1 MQDRGNG
8 VLLHVSSLPSAYGI
22 GDLGPQAYRFVDFLS
37 QSGQQYWQIL
47 PLNPTG
53 TYLGNSPYTSY
64 SVFAGNPLF
73 ISIESLYQLGLL
85 SGTDLESAPSF
96 PEDRVNYEAVVDWKG
111 KILRRAFHHAE
122 GRIEKDQDFAAF
134 CVKNAHW
141 LEDFSLFA
149 ALKDHYKEIAWYEW
163 PSAIRD
169 RQLDE
174 LNGLSI
180 KLAKR
185 MLRSKFLQYVFY
197 KQWQSVR
204 EYANQKKIK
213 IIGDIPIYPSLD
225 SADAW
230 SHPELFKLDENK
242 KPVFVAGAP
251 PDYFSETGQRWG
263 NPVYRWEE
271 LQRTGYEWWIR
282 RLRQN
287 LQFCDLLRLDHF
299 RGLVAYWEIPAEE
312 ETAVKGKWVQ
322 VPVRDFF
329 EKIKKEFSSLPLI
342 LEDLG
347 LITPDVKEVMEQL
360 GYPGM
365 KVLLFAFGPDVS
377 TNPYAPHNYIRN
389 CVVYTGTHDNN
400 TIRGW
405 FEKEASPEE
414 RQRVQQY
421 LGRELTSQTVSV
433 ALIRL
438 AMSSVARL
446 CILPLQD
453 VLNLGEEA
461 RMNWPSKSSGNWEW
475 RVQKNQLTEE
485 VANELLKKTRMYGR
499 VAIEN
504 AGL

>member
-8 VLLHVSSLPSAYGI
+8 VLLHISSLPSAYGI

-37 QSGQQYWQIL
+37 QSGQKYWQIL

-64 SVFAGNPLF
+64 SVFAGNALF
-73 ISIESLYQLGLL
+73 ISVESLYQLELL
-85 SGTDLESAPSF
+85 SKSDLESVPAF
-96 PEDRVNYEAVVDWKG
+96 PKERVDYQGVVGWKS

-122 GRIEKDQDFAAF
+122 GRMEKDKDFADF
-134 CVKNAHW
+134 CTRNAHW

-163 PSAIRD
+163 PQPVRD
-169 RQLDE
+169 REAGE
-174 LNGLSI
+174 LSALRN
-180 KLAKR
+180 KLEKR
-185 MLRSKFLQYVFY
+185 TLRSKFIQYVFF
-197 KQWQSVR
+197 KQWQSLR
-204 EYANQKKIK
+204 EYSNKKKIN

-242 KPVFVAGAP
+242 KPRYVAGAP

-263 NPVYRWEE
+263 NPVYDWAE
-271 LQRTGYEWWIR
+271 LQRTGFAWWIR
-282 RLRQN
+282 RLRHN
-287 LQFCDLLRLDHF
+287 LQLCDLLRLDHF

-312 ETAVKGKWVQ
+312 QTAVKGKWVQ
-322 VPVRDFF
+322 VPVKDFF
-329 EKIKKEFSSLPLI
+329 ETLKKELSSLPLI

-347 LITPDVKEVMEQL
+347 LITPDVKEVMQEL

-365 KVLLFAFGPDVS
+365 KVLLFAFGPDLP

-405 FEKEASPEE
+405 FEKEAGAEE
-414 RQRVQQY
+414 RRRLEDYTGQ
-421 LGRELTSQTVSV
+421 ELNAQTLPVV
-433 ALIRL
+433 LIRL
-438 AMSSVARL
+438 AMSSVARI

-453 VLNLGEEA
+453 LLGLGAEA
-461 RMNWPSKSSGNWEW
+461 RMNLPSQSSGNWEW
-475 RVQKNQLTEE
+475 RVQTNQLTEN
-485 VANELLKKTRMYGR
+485 VRHALLEKTRIYGR
-499 VAIEN
+499 
-504 AGL
+504 L